1 LSKDSRTEIGHVP
14 QPIYFSIIVIF
25 EMLLELLVIESEV
38 EIRLQ
43 RLADD
48 LQRH

>member
-1 LSKDSRTEIGHVP
+1 MSKAPRTEIGHVP
-14 QPIYFSIIVIF
+14 QAIYFSIIMIF

-43 RLADD
+43 RLADV